1 MLILVGDSL
10 SKEKKQH
17 MITFDIHIFKVKK
30 KQAQLQTLFTFAF
43 PIYEDNSD
51 TE

>member
-10 SKEKKQH
+10 SKVKKQH
-17 MITFDIHIFKVKK
+17 MITFDIHIFKVKNK
-30 KQAQLQTLFTFAF
+30 TSTTPFTFAF
-43 PIYEDNSD
+43 PIYEDNSN